1 MTMKGLMEDN
11 KGVKPTPEEV
21 EERFQGNICRCTGCK
36 YKGKT
41 VNTVAADDAR
51 IGGIGGGSSGRRRE
65 VVGIREYVREA
76 VRGPK
81 PD

>member
-36 YKGKT
+36 YTGKT
-41 VNTVAADDAR
+41 VKTVAADTTRESGESGAAAV
-51 IGGIGGGSSGRRRE
+51 GGGGRWW
-65 VVGIREYVREA
+65 EYA
-76 VRGPK
+76 SM
-81 PD
+81 

>member
-36 YKGKT
+36 YTGKT
-41 VNTVAADDAR
+41 VNTVEADTR
-51 IGGIGGGSSGRRRE
+51 IGGGSGGRRE
-65 VVGIREYVREA
+65 VVEVREYVREA
-76 VRGPK
+76 VCGPK
-81 PD
+81 N